1 MKTKHLLSLLLAA
14 GITST
19 LAGEA
24 ETSKPARVTKP
35 VVEARKKPAA
45 KTLADTTS
53 VRRTPGSLCDSTAC
67 RALRFAWSP
76 TAPGS

>member
-19 LAGEA
+19 LAGEVEA
-24 ETSKPARVTKP
+24 SKPARSSKP
-35 VVEARKKPAA
+35 MAEARKKPAT
-45 KTLADTTS
+45 KTVADTTS
-53 VRRTPGSLCDSTAC
+53 IRRTPGSLCDSTAC